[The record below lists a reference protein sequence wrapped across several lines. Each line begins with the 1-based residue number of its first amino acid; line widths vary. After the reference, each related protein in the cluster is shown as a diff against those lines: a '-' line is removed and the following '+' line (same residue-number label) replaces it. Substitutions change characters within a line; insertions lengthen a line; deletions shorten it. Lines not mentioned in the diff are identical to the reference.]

1 MEIRLSSILLGSILL
16 VAALLSG
23 CSWFH
28 RGAKAQNQVV
38 VGDTDTDPSIIE
50 PQVNRREVKT
60 PKIKAKDFEVGAY
73 FGALSIQDFGVNP
86 LYGVRLAYHVSED
99 VFFEGFLARSKA
111 GTTSLEDEFPDITV
125 VSNAGRQFTYYDLDL
140 GYNILPGEVFIGRG
154 RAFNSQLYV
163 TVGVGDVKF
172 AETDQFAL
180 NFGLGERLLITDWL
194 ALHLD
199 VRDHI
204 FETSL
209 TGRTKNVDNIEATL
223 GLTTFF

>member
-1 MEIRLSSILLGSILL
+1 MEIRLGSVLLA
-16 VAALLSG
+16 AALLSG
-23 CSWFH
+23 CGWFH
-28 RGAKAQNQVV
+28 RGDRHQDEVV
-38 VGDTDTDPSIIE
+38 ADAPDANPTIVE
-50 PQVNRREVKT
+50 PQVNRREVTT
-60 PKIKAKDFEVGAY
+60 PKIKAKDVELGAY

-86 LYGVRLAYHVSED
+86 VYGVRAAYHVTED
-99 VFFEGFLARSKA
+99 IFLEGFVARSKA
-111 GTTSLEDEFPDITV
+111 GTTSLEDVFPDITV

-140 GYNILPGEVFIGRG
+140 GYNVLPGEMFLGRG

-163 TVGVGDVKF
+163 TVGLGDVKF
-172 AETDQFAL
+172 AETDHFAL
-180 NFGLGERLLITDWL
+180 NFGVGERLLITEWL

-204 FETSL
+204 FETDL

>member
-1 MEIRLSSILLGSILL
+1 MEIRLGSFFLA
-16 VAALLSG
+16 AALLSG

-28 RGAKAQNQVV
+28 RGERPQNQVV
-38 VGDTDTDPSIIE
+38 AEDTGADPSVIE
-50 PQVNRREVKT
+50 PQVTRRAVKT
-60 PKIKAKDFEVGAY
+60 PKIKAKDFEIGAY

-86 LYGVRLAYHVSED
+86 VYGARLAYHISED
-99 VFFEGFLARSKA
+99 VFFEALLGTSKA

-125 VSNAGRQFTYYDLDL
+125 ISDAGRRFTYYDLDL
-140 GYNILPGEVFIGRG
+140 GYNVLPGEVFIGRG

-163 TVGVGDVKF
+163 TVGMGDVKF

-180 NFGLGERLLITDWL
+180 NFGVGERLLITDWL

-209 TGRTKNVDNIEATL
+209 TGRTKNTDNIEATL